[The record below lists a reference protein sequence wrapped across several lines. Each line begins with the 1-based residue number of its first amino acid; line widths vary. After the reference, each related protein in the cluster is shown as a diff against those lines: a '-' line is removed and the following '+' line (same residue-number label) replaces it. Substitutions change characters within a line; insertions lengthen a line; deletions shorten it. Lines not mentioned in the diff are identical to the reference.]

1 MTQPIFHFKY
11 SDLLLNGVIISMLL
25 ILLRPHLLLELGQL
39 GPYIFDVYGRSFR
52 VLSVRKG
59 QHLVT

>member
-1 MTQPIFHFKY
+1 MTQSISCIIY

-25 ILLRPHLLLELGQL
+25 ILLRPHLLIEGQL
-39 GPYIFDVYGRSFR
+39 GPYKFHVYSTRSR

-59 QHLVT
+59 HHLVT